1 MVLIKSLVFD
11 KDGVILDL
19 IETWLPVMQSLA
31 DYTLGLVPAGADTTL
46 NRAALL
52 SKIGIDDK
60 TGLIDSNGLFAR
72 GSFFEIRAVWQTL
85 LPPDMINLQQDEIY
99 RLEVKR
105 IVQEQ
110 GRGNAVPKGE
120 LLAPLTRLAEAG
132 FRLAVLTNDSEG
144 SARQGLEELGIQHLF
159 DPVIG
164 ADSGHGGKPD
174 PRGLLHCCAMHGS
187 DPAETLMIGDT
198 GADYGAA
205 VNADVGG
212 FICIADD
219 PEQRPDMAIDVADVI
234 PRLSDLPDLLIRRG
248 DMTG

>member
-1 MVLIKSLVFD
+1 MIKSLVFD

-31 DYTLGLVPAGADTTL
+31 DYTLELVPAGGDTQVS
-46 NRAALL
+46 RAALL
-52 SKIGIDDK
+52 SKIGIDD
-60 TGLIDSNGLFAR
+60 TSGLIAR

-85 LPPDMINLQQDEIY
+85 LPPDMINLQQDESY
-99 RLEVKR
+99 RREVKR

-120 LLAPLTRLAEAG
+120 LLAPLTRLVEAG
-132 FRLAVLTNDSEG
+132 LRLAVLTNDSEG
-144 SARQGLEELGIQHLF
+144 SARQGLEELGLQHLF

-187 DPAETLMIGDT
+187 DPSETLMIGDT

-205 VNADVGG
+205 INADVGG

-219 PEQRPDMAIDVADVI
+219 PAQRPDMAIDVADVI

-248 DMTG
+248 DMPG